1 MTVAEATPELR
12 VADRNDRA
20 FLGHPKGLGYLGF
33 TEACERFSY
42 YSMQTLLVLY
52 MVNYLLVPGR
62 MEHVLGLDWLR
73 GWHYLGLEAQPL
85 SSAIFGD
92 YTSLVYLTPILGGI
106 IADKL
111 TGRRIALIA
120 GALMMALGHFLMAF
134 ENAFLFALLCLIVG
148 VGLFK
153 GNIATQVG
161 ELYSET
167 DLRRAMAFQ
176 IFYIFINVSV
186 IAAPLIS
193 GTLGQKVGWHYGFGC
208 AGIVM
213 VLGLIIYLWGQKS
226 LPADLAVAARPQGQL
241 IGRAVGGAVG
251 IALLAVGWLAI
262 SGYLFSGWLIYI
274 LPAFLVVL
282 ALYFMLARSPGPE
295 DRFRFISF
303 LVMIVALEM
312 LLIVDQLSLPGSPFS
327 PWIKGIVAVVAIV
340 GTLYFFL
347 TRSLDKGDRSRVIAL
362 MVLIPMLGISL
373 LTNQE
378 IFNAYLVWGD
388 QHFDLTLLNNTSSWL
403 ITLDA
408 ALSFSMLVAVALF
421 WKWWSLKRKE
431 PDEISKIIIGS
442 LFTIVG
448 GLCLFMAAATQ
459 PADGKI
465 GLFWPF
471 LFHLFNS
478 IGFAHVLPI
487 SLALFSKIAP
497 KAIAATVIGLYYLAF
512 FAANKI
518 VGYIG
523 GLYSSLPTTTFWL
536 IHIGSAVIGL
546 VAFVLFKA
554 FMGKRLASHA
564 PEEADVFA

>member
-1 MTVAEATPELR
+1 MTVAEATPELDA

-62 MEHVLGLDWLR
+62 MDHVIGLDWLR
-73 GWHYLGLEAQPL
+73 GWHYQGLEGQPL

-92 YTSLVYLTPILGGI
+92 YTSLVYMTPILGGI

-111 TGRRIALIA
+111 TGRRIALIV
-120 GALMMALGHFLMAF
+120 GALTMALGHFLMAF
-134 ENAFLFALLCLIVG
+134 QDAFLFALLALIIG
-148 VGLFK
+148 VGMFK

-161 ELYSET
+161 ALYGPN

-186 IAAPLIS
+186 IIAPLIS

-213 VLGLIIYLWGQKS
+213 VLGLLIYLSGRRW
-226 LPADLAVAARPQGQL
+226 LPAEDRPIRTADAAPKEKLSRDDWMCVLYLVIL
-241 IGRAVGGAVG
+241 IPV
-251 IALLAVGWLAI
+251 LAI
-262 SGYLFSGWLIYI
+262 
-274 LPAFLVVL
+274 A
-282 ALYFMLARSPGPE
+282 
-295 DRFRFISF
+295 
-303 LVMIVALEM
+303 
-312 LLIVDQLSLPGSPFS
+312 
-327 PWIKGIVAVVAIV
+327 
-340 GTLYFFL
+340 
-347 TRSLDKGDRSRVIAL
+347 
-362 MVLIPMLGISL
+362 L

-378 IFNAYLVWGD
+378 IFNAYLTWGD
-388 QHFDLTLLNNTSSWL
+388 KQFDLTLLNNTSSWL
-403 ITLDA
+403 ITVDA
-408 ALSFSMLVAVALF
+408 ALSFSMLVAVAAF
-421 WKWWSLKRKE
+421 WKWWGMHRRE
-431 PDEISKIIIGS
+431 PDEISKMIIGS
-442 LFTIVG
+442 VFTVAG
-448 GLCLFMAAATQ
+448 GLCLFMAALTQ
-459 PADGKI
+459 PAGGKI
-465 GLFWPF
+465 SLFWPV

-497 KAIAATVIGLYYLAF
+497 RQINATVIGLYYLAF

-518 VGYIG
+518 VGYVG

-536 IHIGSAVIGL
+536 VHVASAAIGL
-546 VAFVLFKA
+546 VAFVLFKLVLS
-554 FMGKRLASHA
+554 RHLIIVS
-564 PEEADVFA
+564 PEPPAVAAG